1 MARTHGKDADVAFD
15 SVQIEDELS
24 ETTLTFE
31 VPEADIT
38 SFSDACDPAAGQGD
52 ATIFGELGLEGEEW
66 DFEPDGS
73 TGYNGYAIVRSYA
86 ITSRVNDAIK
96 YTASFRHNGGSA
108 AADGAAPTRA

>member
-38 SFSDACDPAAGQGD
+38 
-52 ATIFGELGLEGEEW
+52 
-66 DFEPDGS
+66 
-73 TGYNGYAIVRSYA
+73 
-86 ITSRVNDAIK
+86 
-96 YTASFRHNGGSA
+96 
-108 AADGAAPTRA
+108 